1 MPSDC
6 YITLFGGV
14 GKIGGNS
21 ILLEDSESMI
31 LFDLGKDF
39 DRYRK
44 FFQFPFTMPTKSV
57 QKELIKTCLL
67 PEIKTSKRQKLPL
80 YVDYE
85 GSEIMEPSID
95 CPLQHIFVSHPHL
108 DHSGFITLL
117 RSDLNIHMGS
127 MSELIYS
134 SNIETKK
141 DRTLENKLYWKLPKK
156 DEIEP
161 RLKFSKFHDGM
172 KIEVD
177 KLRIIPCSVDHSVPG
192 SYGFIAEGSSARIA
206 YTGDFRFHGPAQNLS
221 EKFKERLRE
230 ESLDVLIVEGT
241 NMNLG
246 RIDSEEKVERDAHE
260 LIEKSFRLGN
270 KLAIIEVKSSDIDR
284 INAFVRVAKSLNSII
299 AITTRVAYILDKIKR
314 SGLEARL
321 LHGIPKLTNE
331 VMLFTK
337 GKLMKWEKELLERRK
352 DMGILDDKAII
363 SPKERIVLLD
373 SGRFNVFDT
382 TPPKGSL
389 YIQSISEHMN
399 EEEEYDEE
407 RFINSLALYGL
418 IVYRLHSSG
427 HATPLDLMEFVSDV
441 KPKMLIPI
449 HTEHPEAFY
458 ELFKDI
464 TNVVIPEKD
473 LPIPIP

>member
-6 YITLFGGV
+6 YVTLFGGA

-21 ILLEDSESMI
+21 ILLEDKESMI
-31 LFDLGKDF
+31 LLDLGKDF

-44 FFQFPFTMPTKSV
+44 FFQFPFTMPTRSV
-57 QKELIKTCLL
+57 QKELVKTCLL
-67 PEIKTSKRQKLPL
+67 PEIKTSKGQKLPL
-80 YVDYE
+80 YVNYE
-85 GSEIMEPSID
+85 GAEILEPSID
-95 CPLQHIFVSHPHL
+95 CPLQHIFITHPHL

-141 DRTLENKLYWKLPKK
+141 DLTLENKLYWKLPKK
-156 DEIEP
+156 DEP
-161 RLKFSKFHDGM
+161 RLKFSNFRDGM
-172 KIEVD
+172 EVKAD
-177 KLRIIPCSVDHSVPG
+177 RLKIIPYSVDHSVPG
-192 SYGFIAEGSSARIA
+192 AYGFIIESSSARVA
-206 YTGDFRFHGPAQNLS
+206 YTGDFRFHGPAQILS
-221 EKFKERLRE
+221 ENFKDKLRE

-241 NMNLG
+241 NMNVG

-260 LIEKSFRLGN
+260 LIEKSFQLGN
-270 KLAIIEVKSSDIDR
+270 KLAVIEVKSSDIDR
-284 INAFVRVAKSLNSII
+284 INAFVRVAKSLDSIVI
-299 AITTRVAYILDKIKR
+299 ITTRVAYILDKIVR
-314 SGLEARL
+314 SGLETRL
-321 LHGIPKLTNE
+321 MHGIPKLKDE
-331 VMLFTK
+331 VKLFVK
-337 GKLMKWEKELLERRK
+337 SKPMGWEKELLDRHE
-352 DMGILDDKAII
+352 DMEVLDDKAIVN
-363 SPKERIVLLD
+363 PKRRTILLD

-389 YIQSISEHMN
+389 YIQSVSEHVS

-407 RFINSLALYGL
+407 RFINSLALHGL

-427 HATPLDLMEFVSDV
+427 HANPLDLIRFINEV

-458 ELFKDI
+458 ELFKDDMK
-464 TNVVIPEKD
+464 VVIPEKD
-473 LPIPIP
+473 LPIRV

>member
-1 MPSDC
+1 MSSDC
-6 YITLFGGV
+6 YVTLFGGV

-21 ILLEDSESMI
+21 ILLEDKESMI
-31 LFDLGKDF
+31 LLDLGKDF
-39 DRYRK
+39 ERYGK

-57 QKELIKTCLL
+57 QKELVKTRLL

-85 GSEIMEPSID
+85 GTEILEPKIN
-95 CPLQHIFVSHPHL
+95 CPLQHVFITHPHL

-127 MSELIYS
+127 LSELIYS
-134 SNIETKK
+134 SSIETRK
-141 DRTLENKLYWKLPKK
+141 DLTLETKLYWKIPKK

-172 KIEVD
+172 EIKADRLKIT
-177 KLRIIPCSVDHSVPG
+177 PYSVDHSVPG
-192 SYGFIAEGSSARIA
+192 SYGFIIESSSARIA
-206 YTGDFRFHGPAQNLS
+206 YTGDFRFHGPARNLS
-221 EKFKERLRE
+221 EKFRDKLRE
-230 ESLDVLIVEGT
+230 DSLDVLIIEGT
-241 NMNLG
+241 NMNVG
-246 RIDSEEKVERDAHE
+246 RIDSEENVEKDAYG
-260 LIEKSFRLGN
+260 LIEKSFQLGN
-270 KLAIIEVKSSDIDR
+270 KLAVIEVKSSDIDR
-284 INAFVRVAKSLNSII
+284 INAFVRIAKNLNSIV
-299 AITTRVAYILDKIKR
+299 AITTRVAYILDRIKR

-321 LHGIPKLTNE
+321 MYGIPKLRDD
-331 VMLFTK
+331 VKLFIK
-337 GKLMKWEKELLERRK
+337 SKLMRWERELVDRHK
-352 DMGILDDKAII
+352 DMEVLEDKVITN
-363 SPKERIVLLD
+363 PKERIILLD

-389 YIQSISEHMN
+389 YIQSISEHIS

-407 RFINSLALYGL
+407 RFINSLALHGL

-427 HATPLDLMEFVSDV
+427 HANPLDLIKFVNEV

-449 HTEHPEAFY
+449 HTEHPEAFH

-473 LPIPIP
+473 LPIRIY

>member
-1 MPSDC
+1 MPLDC

-21 ILLEDSESMI
+21 ILLEDKESMI
-31 LFDLGKDF
+31 IFDLGKDF
-39 DRYRK
+39 DKYRK

-85 GSEIMEPSID
+85 GTEILEPSVN
-95 CPLQHIFVSHPHL
+95 CPLQHVFITHPHL
-108 DHSGFITLL
+108 DHSGFVTLL

-134 SNIETKK
+134 SNIETRK
-141 DRTLENKLYWKLPKK
+141 DVTLENKLYWKLPKK

-161 RLKFSKFHDGM
+161 RLKISKFHDGM
-172 KIEVD
+172 EIETD
-177 KLRIIPCSVDHSVPG
+177 RLRVIPYSVDHSVPG
-192 SYGFIAEGSSARIA
+192 AYGFVIESSSARIA

-221 EKFKERLRE
+221 KKFEDRLKE

-241 NMNLG
+241 NMNVG
-246 RIDSEEKVERDAHE
+246 RVGSEEKVEKDAHE
-260 LIEKSFRLGN
+260 LIEKSFQLGN

-321 LHGIPKLTNE
+321 LHGIPKLKDD
-331 VMLFTK
+331 VKLFTK
-337 GKLMKWEKELLERRK
+337 GRFMRWEKELIEK
-352 DMGILDDKAII
+352 HEDMEILDDKAII
-363 SPKERIVLLD
+363 NPKERTVLLD
-373 SGRFNVFDT
+373 SGRFNVFGT

-389 YIQSISEHMN
+389 YIQSISEHVS
-399 EEEEYDEE
+399 EEEEYDED

-427 HATPLDLMEFVSDV
+427 HATPLDLMRFVNEV
-441 KPKMLIPI
+441 KPKILIPI
-449 HTEHPEAFY
+449 HTEHPEAFH

-473 LPIPIP
+473 SPIPVP

>member
-1 MPSDC
+1 MTSDC

-21 ILLEDSESMI
+21 ILLEDKESMI

-85 GSEIMEPSID
+85 GTEIIEPSIS
-95 CPLQHIFVSHPHL
+95 CPLQHVFVSHPHL

-177 KLRIIPCSVDHSVPG
+177 KLRVIPYSVDHSVPG
-192 SYGFIAEGSSARIA
+192 AYGFITEGSSARIA
-206 YTGDFRFHGPAQNLS
+206 YTGDFRFHGPARNLS
-221 EKFKERLRE
+221 EKFKDRLRE

-246 RIDSEEKVERDAHE
+246 RIDSE
-260 LIEKSFRLGN
+260 
-270 KLAIIEVKSSDIDR
+270 
-284 INAFVRVAKSLNSII
+284 
-299 AITTRVAYILDKIKR
+299 
-314 SGLEARL
+314 
-321 LHGIPKLTNE
+321 
-331 VMLFTK
+331 
-337 GKLMKWEKELLERRK
+337 
-352 DMGILDDKAII
+352 
-363 SPKERIVLLD
+363 
-373 SGRFNVFDT
+373 
-382 TPPKGSL
+382 
-389 YIQSISEHMN
+389 
-399 EEEEYDEE
+399 
-407 RFINSLALYGL
+407 
-418 IVYRLHSSG
+418 
-427 HATPLDLMEFVSDV
+427 
-441 KPKMLIPI
+441 
-449 HTEHPEAFY
+449 
-458 ELFKDI
+458 
-464 TNVVIPEKD
+464 
-473 LPIPIP
+473 